1 MTDSF
6 RPSWSQRRYFV
17 DEAGDPILFN
27 RHGTETLGR
36 PGCSRYFIMGCIE
49 VDDEPLLASRLN
61 ALRAELMADPALKD
75 VPSMQPHRRRTA
87 EAFHANQDHSKVRG
101 RVISLLAQEHFRFFA
116 VIRDKRNVLEDLRA
130 TQRLIPSYRYSE
142 NALYD
147 SLVGRLLR
155 DRLHVDDCEIVFARR
170 GASDRTAALR
180 EAIEEAKT
188 RFQVRWNHTVDTR
201 HTVHA
206 ATPKQF
212 GSLQGAD
219 YCLWALQRFVERG
232 EDAAWKRLSSRSV
245 EVVLLEPGSGPDGH
259 TFNRLNPL
267 TLKSWSKASGI

>member
-1 MTDSF
+1 MRAPHVGYNSCVTDSS
-6 RPSWSQRRYFV
+6 RPLWSQRRYFV

-27 RHGTETLGR
+27 RHGTQTLGR

-101 RVISLLAQEHFRFFA
+101 RVIGLLAQEHFRFFA

-155 DRLHVDDCEIVFARR
+155 DRLHVDDCEIVFAATRR
-170 GASDRTAALR
+170 VGQERRLFA
-180 EAIEEAKT
+180 EAIQKRRRL
-188 RFQVRWNHTVDTR
+188 RFQVPLELHRRYSPHGSCGL
-201 HTVHA
+201 HA
-206 ATPKQF
+206 
-212 GSLQGAD
+212 
-219 YCLWALQRFVERG
+219 
-232 EDAAWKRLSSRSV
+232 
-245 EVVLLEPGSGPDGH
+245 
-259 TFNRLNPL
+259 
-267 TLKSWSKASGI
+267 